1 MHMAV
6 STVIETDSFQNSS
19 LSRRDPKPFG
29 ITDHMEQEVRFEL
42 TRTKSA
48 AYKTAPIG
56 HYGIPA
62 YVAGINFTSF
72 ELITASILSTSKV
85 SMIFLPIT
93 THLLR
98 IIA

>member
-1 MHMAV
+1 MAV
-6 STVIETDSFQNSS
+6 SSAFEAHSFQNSP

-48 AYKTAPIG
+48 AYKTAPTD

-72 ELITASILSTSKV
+72 GLITASILSTSKV
-85 SMIFLPIT
+85 SMIFLPVT